1 MCGPFAGNTRKE
13 YGKHFPSTWISRRHC
28 LDIRRRRPGVTPDR
42 RVSISIAGSGVCLT
56 VIFWFFIR
64 ATVREMGVP
73 VSGASSSVCPPD
85 VSSSGSW
92 AANGSS
98 TRMQLSSTCVDDKS
112 SSICGWKSTDAVAD
126 ADGGERSGEMS
137 SVSDRLGLTWS
148 FRAMVC
154 RKIAQ
159 RKCAVNKRGNVDVI
173 YKISDKK
180 SNRNCY
186 SFAVSEIQKKWF
198 SNVFR
203 CNK

>member
-42 RVSISIAGSGVCLT
+42 RVFQSIAGAGVWLT
-56 VIFWFFIR
+56 VIRWFFIR

-73 VSGASSSVCPPD
+73 VSGASSSVCSPN

-92 AANGSS
+92 AADGSS

-112 SSICGWKSTDAVAD
+112 SSICGWKSADAVAD

-137 SVSDRLGLTWS
+137 SGSDRLGLTGS
-148 FRAMVC
+148 FPAMVC
-154 RKIAQ
+154 EKITRRKGV
-159 RKCAVNKRGNVDVI
+159 VNKKRESADVI
-173 YKISDKK
+173 YKII
-180 SNRNCY
+180 
-186 SFAVSEIQKKWF
+186 E
-198 SNVFR
+198 
-203 CNK
+203 